1 MAAYRFMVAPLYLS
15 ALIFICL
22 LDKSA
27 CREATAPGPFAL
39 SIFIPPESSKTIR
52 QWLKKGK
59 QHSAYA
65 PIEEELYFL
74 QSIGLSARRIVVS
87 GLNLLLFS
95 NSNYLFRRVLH
106 LLHLDIFSLS
116 LCYIFVYHCNAAFR
130 HQPRSMHDKFV
141 QLYRPLPSHTLVL
154 ALFGLH
160 HSIVAKRSIRNQIQA
175 VQKI

>member
-1 MAAYRFMVAPLYLS
+1 MAAYRFMVAPLFLS

-59 QHSAYA
+59 QHSACA
-65 PIEEELYFL
+65 LIEEALYFL

-95 NSNYLFRRVLH
+95 NLNYLFH
-106 LLHLDIFSLS
+106 LCFILIFSVSLYVTFLS
-116 LCYIFVYHCNAAFR
+116 ITVTPPFGTNPDPCIVW
-130 HQPRSMHDKFV
+130 
-141 QLYRPLPSHTLVL
+141 L
-154 ALFGLH
+154 A
-160 HSIVAKRSIRNQIQA
+160 S
-175 VQKI
+175 

>member
-1 MAAYRFMVAPLYLS
+1 MAAYRFMVAPLFLS

-59 QHSAYA
+59 QHSACA
-65 PIEEELYFL
+65 LIEKELYFL

-95 NSNYLFRRVLH
+95 NLNYLFRRALH
-106 LLHLDIFSLS
+106 LLHLSLYVTFLVACS
-116 LCYIFVYHCNAAFR
+116 RLYNPLCPSCRWSVSWSVGWLVVPLFFR
-130 HQPRSMHDKFV
+130 RF
-141 QLYRPLPSHTLVL
+141 
-154 ALFGLH
+154 
-160 HSIVAKRSIRNQIQA
+160 
-175 VQKI
+175 